1 MATELAVIKAIEIAM
16 NALNSVN
23 EHYYEDDIIIGW
35 WNDWGARDQRAHI
48 EKTFKH
54 GRFSREKRTLGIVN
68 GRWYCCFKQAAL
80 KAKGHPL
87 DDEKN

>member
-1 MATELAVIKAIEIAM
+1 MATELAVTRAIEIAM
-16 NALNSVN
+16 NALNSIN
-23 EHYYEDDIIIGW
+23 EHYYENEAMIAW
-35 WNDWGARDQRAHI
+35 WNDWRARDQRAHI
-48 EKTFKH
+48 EKTFNH
-54 GRFSREKRTLGIVN
+54 GRFSREKRTLGFVN